1 MSSVG
6 TNNGSTSNGSW
17 LARLLEQ
24 RRMILSLALMLSLV
38 GLASWFFMIRQEDPF
53 FPYRAGTIITPFP
66 GSDPARIER
75 LVVKPLEEELAQ
87 IEEIDQTWSRI
98 RTNVSLTTVLLKDHV
113 YDTDAA
119 WDKVRRAMKKAQLEY
134 PEGVLEPELDDKV
147 MDASTVVLAVT
158 GSGDPIELL
167 NAARKVKQRLY
178 KISGVSRIEL
188 FGEPGEQV
196 NVLLR
201 DVDANRL
208 NMSPQFLAAQ
218 LQNRNE
224 LVPGGSVRVAG
235 KSATLRP
242 NTEFTSI
249 EEIRR
254 TPIQLPN
261 GEYLPLEAVAEVRYG
276 PQEPAD
282 EEFWWNGQRA
292 VGISLVAIPNKV
304 NAVQQGEEIR
314 ALLPALRDEIAPF
327 HIEEMFFQPDRV
339 EQRLQELSGS
349 LLSGVFIVAGVL
361 FFFMGLR
368 LGLVVASI
376 VPLVTF
382 TAVAVYGMGGGVLH
396 QVAVIGLVVALG
408 MLVDNAIV
416 MGENIQY
423 RLDSGDSPGQAAAN
437 SVKELAAPLGTATGT
452 TLAAFVPM
460 LMSHGNAADFT
471 RGIPLMVMLTLTISY
486 FFAVLVT
493 PILGSWGLRARPPKA
508 ESDGDTIWERIG
520 ATFGNVAVK
529 APVIVVVAAVL
540 LVLGSGFLMKF
551 VHKQFFPYA
560 DRNQL
565 LIEVALPEGTH
576 LDLTRERMSQIEGEV
591 SLLPEV
597 TSVYSF
603 VGTTGPRFYY
613 NLPTLPRSPNKGRL
627 VVITESHTQVPGL
640 MKWVR
645 EYALGNMPDTE
656 VVPRQLGQGPPITSP
671 VEVRVYSE
679 NIADLEVAVETIY
692 EWLRE
697 APGSVDVRHDLG
709 VGVPS
714 LKFDVND
721 AVAMRYGHSRQDV
734 ATTLLGRTQGI
745 EIGQFRAGED
755 PVPIKIRSRDG
766 ENFPVEQL
774 PSVNVYG
781 SSGPAVPLMQLS
793 TIDIEWQPGAI
804 LRRDF
809 SRYATVSSGLQVGVG
824 HEEILAYVLPKIA
837 AAKESGELPSSV
849 STKLGGEAD
858 ASGDANSALLG
869 AAPIGLMMLLFF
881 LLLEFNS
888 FRRVLIIMATVP
900 LVMIGVIPGLVI
912 TGSPFGFNSMVG
924 CIALVGIVVNNA
936 IVLIDVIDARLKEGG
951 DLSMAIKEAV
961 SRRTRPIIL
970 TTFTTVA
977 GLSPLT
983 VTSATAWPPMAW
995 AIISGLLAS
1004 TVLTLVVIPALCKL
1018 MLNDKKAKLSAQTA
1032 TASLV
1037 AVVAVASMGYSQPSH
1052 ALVKPATEEEL
1063 QQDVTAVDY
1072 YGALDYS
1079 GMPSITLLESIQM
1092 AAQRPSVQAE
1102 LARTYA
1108 KKHEA
1113 HEVFRTVWM
1122 PSLTVT
1128 AYAAKADRNSDAS
1141 IPVPG
1146 APAPVEFSVAERER
1160 YGGTVELRQTLFDAA
1175 NGIYRVQA
1183 AKLAAKAQGLAT
1195 FRQSELA
1202 TTLSSP
1208 AFLRALSFDA
1218 QVEAAEAAFA
1228 AQRLQLKDAQSLA
1241 KTGRLTSADL
1251 QLAEVQLLQAE
1262 HHLHE
1267 LKSER
1272 RINLT
1277 DFSRAIGSPVLRRPV
1292 LPLDAVWNLIS
1303 VPGLQEAYEA
1313 TRSSREDFKAQELQL
1328 QAIEK
1333 QRAAVGAEALPSVGL
1348 AAQYVRNEGQIFQ
1361 PEEEA
1366 WVGAQVSWKLAAG
1379 GARLSKRRALANEYA
1394 ALKREIVENER
1405 TLWYD
1410 LLESS
1415 EHFQMAH
1422 EQVQLAEK
1430 AVAATTAALENQQK
1444 REKAGLASATAL
1456 LAAQARADEQQA
1468 NLKRAKIAVIGHW
1481 LHFHVVMGST
1491 VEEAL
1496 NQYGPGVEALEMQ
1509 Y

>member
-1 MSSVG
+1 MSSAG
-6 TNNGSTSNGSW
+6 AKF
-17 LARLLEQ
+17 LERLLEQ
-24 RRMILSLALMLSLV
+24 RRMILSLAFMLSLAGV
-38 GLASWFFMIRQEDPF
+38 ASWFLMIRQEDPF

-87 IEEIDQTWSRI
+87 IEEIEDTWSRI
-98 RTNVSLTTVLLKDHV
+98 RTNVALTTILLKDHV

-119 WDKVRRAMKKAQLEY
+119 WDKVRRAIKTAQLEY
-134 PEGVLEPELDDKV
+134 PDGVLEPELDDKV
-147 MDASTVVLAVT
+147 MDASTVVFAVT

-178 KISGVSRIEL
+178 KIDGVSRIDL
-188 FGEPGEQV
+188 FGEPGEQL

-201 DVDANRL
+201 DADANRL
-208 NMSPQFLAAQ
+208 NMSPQMLASQ
-218 LQNRNE
+218 LQSRNE

-249 EEIRR
+249 DEIRR
-254 TPIQLPN
+254 TPIQLGN
-261 GEYLPLEAVAEVRYG
+261 GEYLPLEAIAEVRYG
-276 PQEPAD
+276 PKEPSD
-282 EEFWWNGQRA
+282 EEFWWNSQRA

-304 NAVQQGEEIR
+304 NSVAQGDAIR
-314 ALLPALRDEIAPF
+314 QLLPALRAEIAPLEI
-327 HIEEMFFQPDRV
+327 HEMFFQPDRV
-339 EQRLQELSGS
+339 KNRLQELSGS

-382 TAVAVYGMGGGVLH
+382 TAVAVYSMGGGVLH
-396 QVAVIGLVVALG
+396 QVAVIGMVVALG

-423 RLDSGDSPGQAAAN
+423 RLDAGDSPTQAAAT

-460 LMSHGNAADFT
+460 LMSNGNAADFT
-471 RGIPLMVMLTLTISY
+471 RGIPVMVMLTLTISY

-493 PILGSWGLRARPPKA
+493 PILASWGLRANPK
-508 ESDGDTIWERIG
+508 SSNSQQPGVWERIG
-520 ATFGNVAVK
+520 KACGNLAVQSPW
-529 APVIVVVAAVL
+529 AVVIAAVV
-540 LVLGSGFLMKF
+540 LVLGSGAMMQL

-591 SLLPEV
+591 SLLPPVE
-597 TSVYSF
+597 SVYSF

-627 VVITESHTQVPGL
+627 VVITESHTQVPEL
-640 MKWVR
+640 MAWVR

-656 VVPRQLGQGPPITSP
+656 VVPRQLGQGPPITAP
-671 VEVRVYSE
+671 VEIRVYAE
-679 NIADLEVAVETIY
+679 QIANLETAVEQVY
-692 EWLRE
+692 EWMRQ
-697 APGSVDVRHDLG
+697 APGAVDVRHDLG

-714 LKFDVND
+714 LKFGVND

-745 EIGQFRAGED
+745 EIGQYRAGDD

-781 SSGPAVPLMQLS
+781 SSGPAVPLMQMS
-793 TIDIEWQPGAI
+793 NIEIEWQPGAI

-809 SRYATVSSGLQVGVG
+809 SRYATVSANLEDGYG
-824 HEEILAYVLPKIA
+824 HEQVLGFILPKISEA
-837 AAKESGELPSSV
+837 QADGTFAPDV
-849 STKLGGEAD
+849 TTALGGEAD

-936 IVLIDVIDARLKEGG
+936 IVLIDVIDVRLKEGG
-951 DLSMAIKEAV
+951 DLGNAIREAV

-983 VTSATAWPPMAW
+983 ITSATAWPPMAW

-1004 TVLTLVVIPALCKL
+1004 TVLTLVVIPALCKIL
-1018 MLNDKKAKLSAQTA
+1018 LQPKQAKPGKAAPAGAAAVIAMAVIANMVVTEPSYALG
-1032 TASLV
+1032 V
-1037 AVVAVASMGYSQPSH
+1037 AH
-1052 ALVKPATEEEL
+1052 LTEDEL
-1063 QQDVTAVDY
+1063 QNTAPVVDY
-1072 YGALDYS
+1072 EGAQNFEQMQPISLLDA
-1079 GMPSITLLESIQM
+1079 IRM
-1092 AAQRPSVQAE
+1092 ASERPAVRAE
-1102 LARTYA
+1102 LARTHA
-1108 KKHEA
+1108 RKHEA
-1113 HEVFRTVWM
+1113 KEAFRRVWL
-1122 PSLTVT
+1122 PSLSLT
-1128 AYAAKADRNSDAS
+1128 AYGAKADRESNVVFPPMSA
-1141 IPVPG
+1141 G
-1146 APAPVEFSVAERER
+1146 APPTIINVAERER

-1183 AKLAAKAQGLAT
+1183 AKLAAQAQGLIT
-1195 FRQSELA
+1195 FRQGELA
-1202 TTLSSP
+1202 TTQSSP
-1208 AFLRALSFDA
+1208 AFLQALSFEA
-1218 QVEAAEAAFA
+1218 QLESARAALS
-1228 AQRLQLKDAQSLA
+1228 AQALQLKDAESLA
-1241 KTGRLTSADL
+1241 KTGRLTDADL
-1251 QLAEVQLLQAE
+1251 QMAKVQWLQIE

-1267 LKSER
+1267 LESEQ
-1272 RINLT
+1272 RINLSN
-1277 DFSRAIGSPVLRRPV
+1277 FARAIGSPVLRKPV
-1292 LPLDAVWNLIS
+1292 LPVDQVWNQIHLPS
-1303 VPGLQEAYEA
+1303 LEEAYEH
-1313 TRSSREDFKAQELQL
+1313 TRDTREDLRAQRLQIRAL
-1328 QAIEK
+1328 EK
-1333 QRAAVGAEALPSVGL
+1333 QRAAVGAEALPSLGL
-1348 AAQYVRNEGQIFQ
+1348 AAQYTRNEGQTFQ
-1361 PEEEA
+1361 AEEEA
-1366 WVGAQVSWKLAAG
+1366 WVGAQLSWQIAAG
-1379 GARLSKRRALANEYA
+1379 GARLSKRQAIANEYA
-1394 ALKREIVENER
+1394 AVKQELLESER
-1405 TLWYD
+1405 TLWFD
-1410 LLESS
+1410 LLEAA
-1415 EHFQMAH
+1415 EHFDTAH
-1422 EQVQLAEK
+1422 EQVALLQQ
-1430 AVAATTAALENQQK
+1430 AVAASQAALNNQRK
-1444 REKAGLASATAL
+1444 RQKAGLASSAVIAQATA
-1456 LAAQARADEQQA
+1456 QADEQLA
-1468 NLKRAKIAVIGHW
+1468 NLRRAKIAVIGHW

-1496 NQYGPGVEALEMQ
+1496 NKYGPGIEALEQAM
-1509 Y
+1509 

>member
-1 MSSVG
+1 MSSAG
-6 TNNGSTSNGSW
+6 AKF
-17 LARLLEQ
+17 LERLLEQ
-24 RRMILSLALMLSLV
+24 RRMILSLAFMLSLA
-38 GLASWFFMIRQEDPF
+38 GLASWFLMIRQEDPF

-87 IEEIDQTWSRI
+87 IEEIEDTWSRI
-98 RTNVSLTTVLLKDHV
+98 RTNVALTTILLKDHV

-119 WDKVRRAMKKAQLEY
+119 WDKVRRAIKTAQLEY
-134 PEGVLEPELDDKV
+134 PDGVLEPELDDKV
-147 MDASTVVLAVT
+147 MDASTVVFAVT

-178 KISGVSRIEL
+178 KIDGVSRIEL

-201 DVDANRL
+201 DADANRL
-208 NMSPQFLAAQ
+208 NMSPQFLASQ
-218 LQNRNE
+218 LQSRNE

-249 EEIRR
+249 DEIRR
-254 TPIQLPN
+254 TPIQLAN

-276 PQEPAD
+276 PKEPSD
-282 EEFWWNGQRA
+282 EEFWWNSQRA

-304 NAVQQGEEIR
+304 NSVAQGEAIR
-314 ALLPALRDEIAPF
+314 QLLPELRAQIAPLEI
-327 HIEEMFFQPDRV
+327 HEMFFQPDRV
-339 EQRLQELSGS
+339 KNRLQELSGS

-382 TAVAVYGMGGGVLH
+382 TAVAVYSMGGGVLH
-396 QVAVIGLVVALG
+396 QVAVIGMVVALG

-423 RLDSGDSPGQAAAN
+423 RLDAGDSPSQAATT

-460 LMSHGNAADFT
+460 LMSNGNAADFT
-471 RGIPLMVMLTLTISY
+471 RGIPVMVMLTLTISY

-493 PILGSWGLRARPPKA
+493 PILASWGLRANPKA
-508 ESDGDTIWERIG
+508 ANTEQRGVWERIG
-520 ATFGNVAVK
+520 SACGNLAVK
-529 APVIVVVAAVL
+529 SPWLVVVAAVL
-540 LVLGSGFLMKF
+540 MVVGSGAMMQL

-591 SLLPEV
+591 SLLPQV
-597 TSVYSF
+597 KSVYSF

-627 VVITESHTQVPGL
+627 VVITESHTQVPEL
-640 MKWVR
+640 MDWVR
-645 EYALGNMPDTE
+645 DYALGNMPDTE
-656 VVPRQLGQGPPITSP
+656 VVPRQLGQGPPITAP
-671 VEVRVYSE
+671 VEIRVYAE
-679 NIADLEVAVETIY
+679 EIANLELAVEQVY

-697 APGSVDVRHDLG
+697 APGAVDVRHDLG

-745 EIGQFRAGED
+745 EIGQFRAGDD

-781 SSGPAVPLMQLS
+781 SNGPAVPLMQMS
-793 TIDIEWQPGAI
+793 NIDIEWQPGAI

-809 SRYATVSSGLQVGVG
+809 SRYATVSANLEDGYG
-824 HEEILAYVLPKIA
+824 HEQVLAYILPKIA
-837 AAKESGELPSSV
+837 EAQANQQFPPGA

-888 FRRVLIIMATVP
+888 FRRVAIIMATVP

-936 IVLIDVIDARLKEGG
+936 IVLIDVIDVRLKEGG
-951 DLSMAIKEAV
+951 DLALAIKEAV
-961 SRRTRPIIL
+961 ARRTRPIIL

-1004 TVLTLVVIPALCKL
+1004 TVLTLVVIPALCKIL
-1018 MLNDKKAKLSAQTA
+1018 LQPRKNKLQPQEVASVVVLALLANFAVSEPSYALGAQHIDEAELQNTA
-1032 TASLV
+1032 
-1037 AVVAVASMGYSQPSH
+1037 AVV
-1052 ALVKPATEEEL
+1052 
-1063 QQDVTAVDY
+1063 DY
-1072 YGALDYS
+1072 EGAQNFEQMAPIS
-1079 GMPSITLLESIQM
+1079 LLESIQM
-1092 AAQRPSVQAE
+1092 AAQRPAVLAE
-1102 LARTYA
+1102 LARTHA
-1108 KKHEA
+1108 RKHEA
-1113 HEVFRTVWM
+1113 KEAFRRAWM
-1122 PSLTVT
+1122 PSLSLT
-1128 AYAAKADRNSDAS
+1128 AYGAKADRESNVMFP
-1141 IPVPG
+1141 PVAPG
-1146 APAPVEFSVAERER
+1146 GPPTVINVAERER
-1160 YGGTVELRQTLFDAA
+1160 YGGTLELRQTLFNAA

-1183 AKLAAKAQGLAT
+1183 AKLAAQAQGLIT
-1195 FRQSELA
+1195 FRQGELA
-1202 TTLSSP
+1202 TTQSSP
-1208 AFLRALSFDA
+1208 AFLQALSFEA
-1218 QVEAAEAAFA
+1218 QLESARAALN
-1228 AQRLQLKDAQSLA
+1228 AQKLQLKDAKSLA
-1241 KTGRLTSADL
+1241 KTGRLTDADL
-1251 QLAEVQLLQAE
+1251 QLAKVQLLQIE

-1267 LKSER
+1267 LESEQ
-1272 RINLT
+1272 RINL
-1277 DFSRAIGSPVLRRPV
+1277 SNLARAIGSPVLRKPV
-1292 LPLDAVWNLIS
+1292 LPVDRVWDQIS
-1303 VPGLQEAYEA
+1303 LPGLEEAYEF
-1313 TRSSREDFKAQELQL
+1313 TRETREDLRAQRLQIKAL
-1328 QAIEK
+1328 EK
-1333 QRAAVGAEALPSVGL
+1333 QRAAVGAEALPSLGL
-1348 AAQYVRNEGQIFQ
+1348 AAQYTRNEGQTFQ
-1361 PEEEA
+1361 AEEEA
-1366 WVGAQVSWKLAAG
+1366 WVGAQLSWQIAAG
-1379 GARLSKRRALANEYA
+1379 GARLSKRQAIANEYA
-1394 ALKREIVENER
+1394 AVKQELLESER
-1405 TLWYD
+1405 TLWFD
-1410 LLESS
+1410 LLEAA
-1415 EHFQMAH
+1415 EHFHTSH
-1422 EQVQLAEK
+1422 EQVALLQQ
-1430 AVAATTAALENQQK
+1430 AVSASQAALNNQRK
-1444 REKAGLASATAL
+1444 RQKAGLASGAAV
-1456 LAAQARADEQQA
+1456 AQASAQADEQLA
-1468 NLKRAKIAVIGHW
+1468 SLRRAKIAVIGHW

-1496 NQYGPGVEALEMQ
+1496 NKYGPGIEALEQAM
-1509 Y
+1509 